1 VSQHRATRTLAASPE
16 LTRNTRLTAGWRHG
30 TGSAALAQHLHRF
43 GAMPDPVSD
52 PWRLADEVAEAG
64 LTGRGGA
71 GFPTG
76 LKMRSVLT
84 QRGRPVVVANG
95 MESEPASSK
104 DQALLAMAPH
114 LVLDG
119 AVLAAEA
126 VGADVVYLCL
136 SRHKTRQLEGVLHA
150 LAERRSAGLDQVSI
164 EAHELPDRYVSSEET
179 SLIRWL
185 NGGEARPMSTPPR
198 PFERGVRGRPT
209 LVDNVETLAHVA
221 LIARYGAG
229 WYRTAGSP
237 HAAGT
242 MLVTLAG
249 AVADPGVYEVEL
261 GSTVGEILAL
271 GQAHPASEG
280 VLIGGYFGTWHDI
293 RTVAAAPLTTAGL
306 RRSGGSPG
314 AGVLWVLPPDGCGI
328 AETARI
334 LGYLADQSAHQC
346 GPCMFGL
353 PAVADDMER
362 LAVRQADGATL
373 SRLDRRLTVITGR
386 GACRHPDG
394 AVRMAASAL
403 DTFGNDAYSHMSRR
417 ACLVTRGRPYR
428 PSAPLPH
435 DQGPAAEGAWR

>member
-1 VSQHRATRTLAASPE
+1 VSQHRASRTLAASPE

-30 TGSAALAQHLHRF
+30 TGSAVLAQHVHRF
-43 GAMPDPVSD
+43 GPMPDPVSD

-126 VGADVVYLCL
+126 VGADAVYVCL
-136 SRHKTRQLEGVLHA
+136 SRTRPRQLEGVLQA
-150 LAERRSAGLDQVSI
+150 LAERRNARLDQVAI
-164 EAHELPDRYVSSEET
+164 EVHELPHRYVSSEET
-179 SLIRWL
+179 ALIRWL
-185 NGGEARPMSTPPR
+185 SGGEARPMSTPPR
-198 PFERGVRGRPT
+198 PFERGVRGQPT
-209 LVDNVETLAHVA
+209 LVDNVETLAHIA

-249 AVADPGVYEVEL
+249 AVA
-261 GSTVGEILAL
+261 
-271 GQAHPASEG
+271 
-280 VLIGGYFGTWHDI
+280 
-293 RTVAAAPLTTAGL
+293 
-306 RRSGGSPG
+306 
-314 AGVLWVLPPDGCGI
+314 
-328 AETARI
+328 
-334 LGYLADQSAHQC
+334 
-346 GPCMFGL
+346 
-353 PAVADDMER
+353 
-362 LAVRQADGATL
+362 
-373 SRLDRRLTVITGR
+373 
-386 GACRHPDG
+386 
-394 AVRMAASAL
+394 
-403 DTFGNDAYSHMSRR
+403 
-417 ACLVTRGRPYR
+417 
-428 PSAPLPH
+428 
-435 DQGPAAEGAWR
+435 